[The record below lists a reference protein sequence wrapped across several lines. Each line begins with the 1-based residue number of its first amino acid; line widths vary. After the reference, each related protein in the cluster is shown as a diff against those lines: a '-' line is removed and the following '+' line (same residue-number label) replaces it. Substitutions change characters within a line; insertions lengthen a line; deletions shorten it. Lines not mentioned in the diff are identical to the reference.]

1 MDKMLTLKLISNI
14 RAQVQK
20 IINFKDQWG
29 GWPSKSVRK
38 THGCKVWR
46 SIKVDIGINLFNLSV
61 SWWVCHPSK
70 VFT

>member
-1 MDKMLTLKLISNI
+1 MLTLKLISNI

-20 IINFKDQWG
+20 IIIFKDQWG

-46 SIKVDIGINLFNLSV
+46 SIKVDWDKFIQFECFMVGMS
-61 SWWVCHPSK
+61 PK
-70 VFT
+70 